1 MRTMRCCF
9 ACSVV
14 LLLVPTT
21 CFGMK
26 IRFTYPVT
34 PGESIF
40 SWKFD
45 ETGALLSQEEFFDTD
60 LDGIVEFTQTPTG
73 NKWTHHGN
81 PIYSEHWKAD
91 SVTTGFSANLPQ
103 IEKSPVG
110 DAVFALFEH
119 TNGVVP
125 SYSVG
130 DIVTVNDGIIA
141 GWDGV
146 LILDAG
152 VPTLTPADVT
162 NALTTLPKYTG
173 QIRVDSFFKMQV
185 IPTSP
190 EPSALTLAALSL
202 LSLGMTRRRRRR

>member
-1 MRTMRCCF
+1 MRITCCHI
-9 ACSVV
+9 ACLVP

-21 CFGMK
+21 CFGQQS
-26 IRFTYPVT
+26 IRFTYPVA

-45 ETGALLSQEEFFDTD
+45 ETGVLLSQEEFFDTD
-60 LDGIVEFTQTPTG
+60 LDGVVQFTQTPTG

-91 SVTTGFSANLPQ
+91 SVTTGFSATLPQ
-103 IEKSPVG
+103 IEKSPVS
-110 DAVFALFEH
+110 DVIFALFEH
-119 TNGVVP
+119 TNGIVP

-146 LILDAG
+146 LILETG
-152 VPTLTPADVT
+152 VSTLTSADVT
-162 NALTTLPKYTG
+162 NALTTLPKYT
-173 QIRVDSFFKMQV
+173 
-185 IPTSP
+185 
-190 EPSALTLAALSL
+190 
-202 LSLGMTRRRRRR
+202 